1 MKYNIAHLPLR
12 TLQHP
17 KYDVIG
23 LMTLPE
29 DARGTCDA
37 YGFYRPSHFL
47 NTTILAL
54 GYQNKCG
61 GWLNNDYNFHE
72 MEVLKEYYDVVAV
85 GSWIIE
91 IEAKDDEEAI
101 EKFMLENWRK

>member
-29 DARGTCDA
+29 DARGTCDP
-37 YGFYRPSHFL
+37 YGFYKTSHFL

-54 GYQNKCG
+54 GYQDKCG
-61 GWLNNDYNFHE
+61 GWLNADYNFYE
-72 MEVLKEYYDVVAV
+72 TEELREYYEVVAV

-91 IEAKDDEEAI
+91 FEAADDEEAI
-101 EKFMLENWRK
+101 EKFMTETWRR